1 MGIIMMGMGMSLT
14 TDDFKRVL
22 VYPKG
27 VCLGTFLQMVALP
40 MVGFLLASLF
50 PCPPAIAVGI
60 VLLAACP
67 GGVASNIITHLSR
80 GDTALAV
87 TLTVISSFYF

>member
-1 MGIIMMGMGMSLT
+1 
-14 TDDFKRVL
+14 
-22 VYPKG
+22 
-27 VCLGTFLQMVALP
+27 MVALP

-87 TLTVISSFYF
+87 TLTVISSFYSYGLKLKKVKERLK